1 MAAAIA
7 INAKIRTGRNQ
18 GLSVFLKEL
27 KSTTG
32 PTKLR
37 GSAPARNLRPFSNR
51 LLLVCFIF
59 LKDNYSFTKFLLIT
73 LLLSKGLFSY
83 I

>member
-1 MAAAIA
+1 MAVAIV

-27 KSTTG
+27 KRTTG
-32 PTKLR
+32 PIKDR
-37 GSAPARNLRPFSNR
+37 GKAPARNLRPFSNR
-51 LLLVCFIF
+51 LLFVFFIF
-59 LKDNYSFTKFLLIT
+59 LKDNYSFAKFILIT
-73 LLLSKGLFSY
+73 LLLSKCLFSY